1 MLAGE
6 AGEAEPGK
14 FAAMKSVSPDQSFI
28 DYWQDYGTARK
39 SHFGVRVWEDRCC
52 AITNVGSPNPTVL
65 GKVHPLPV
73 DFSETAPKNS
83 VSNITCEHM
92 YHHPESDLLQ
102 VLTGKK
108 PLREALSIADGTSK
122 THNRRP

>member
-1 MLAGE
+1 MPDFEDCG
-6 AGEAEPGK
+6 
-14 FAAMKSVSPDQSFI
+14 MKTVSSDQRFI

-52 AITNVGSPNPTVL
+52 AITNVGSANPTVL

-73 DFSETAPKNS
+73 DFSETAPKHS
-83 VSNITCEHM
+83 VSNVTEEHM
-92 YHHPESDLLQ
+92 YRHPESDLLQ

-108 PLREALSIADGTSK
+108 PFREALHVSGDVPKG
-122 THNRRP
+122 HHRRP